1 MVLRRHRLRT
11 LLVIA
16 AGLLQLHLFCVLQ
29 LHHHGLDALELS
41 SLGPRFDTRP
51 HAQPAEPPLLPCPAC
66 HVAEHGLIV
75 HAGVGQ
81 IATLFALAGDA
92 PCTVPSRYVFLGR
105 TSLRGRDPPRS

>member
-1 MVLRRHRLRT
+1 MVPLRHRLRT

-41 SLGPRFDTRP
+41 TLGSRFDARP

-75 HAGVGQ
+75 HAGIGEV
-81 IATLFALAGDA
+81 ATLFAPAGDA
-92 PCTVPSRYVFLGR
+92 PRPVPSRYVFLGR